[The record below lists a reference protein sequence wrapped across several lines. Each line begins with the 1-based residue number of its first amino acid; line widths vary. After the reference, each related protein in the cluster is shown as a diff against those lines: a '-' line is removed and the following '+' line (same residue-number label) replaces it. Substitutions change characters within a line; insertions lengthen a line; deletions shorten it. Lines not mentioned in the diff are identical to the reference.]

1 MPPETDG
8 LRQEREH
15 TLDGVHK
22 WALDVARAGRVYDPS
37 EKSNQPLHDDKK
49 AAIDSAVVRSAA
61 HGYCNHMRRP

>member
-1 MPPETDG
+1 M
-8 LRQEREH
+8 
-15 TLDGVHK
+15 HK